1 MDEIRELSRFVSGK
15 KEPRAPDEE
24 DLGGADPGGVE
35 LVVDD
40 HRARAVE
47 RYASA
52 LIAKALR
59 SPTIRLPERL
69 AERDLDPR
77 RKVVVVLLPCEI
89 GHFLRDVAPRVAL
102 LSCDLAQEIEA
113 ALRPQRRAEG
123 RLARDDHVRRAGP
136 QLRCGAD
143 LRRKAQRPHRW
154 RVYGPQE

>member
-1 MDEIRELSRFVSGK
+1 MNEIRELSRFVSGK
-15 KEPRAPDEE
+15 KEPRPPHEE
-24 DLGGADPGGVE
+24 NLGGADPSGVQ

-40 HRARAVE
+40 HRAGAVE
-47 RYASA
+47 RYASM

-69 AERDLDPR
+69 AERDLDPG

-89 GHFLRDVAPRVAL
+89 GHFLRDVAPRVAVL
-102 LSCDLAQEIEA
+102 PCDLAQEIEA

-123 RLARDDHVRRAGP
+123 RFAGNDHVRRAGP

-143 LRRKAQRPHRW
+143 LRRKAQLSHRW
-154 RVYGPQE
+154 RV